1 MHGLKTRAT
10 FAVAASLLVGVC
22 ALAQPAAQKQ
32 ATGLD
37 ALSDEPVLT
46 ELANRGMDALLD
58 RAFVA
63 DNVPKA
69 KQDGNR
75 TLTALQKIADPKLPA
90 AQRQALIDDITKGIE
105 AALPTLNDPKML
117 MQQAGILI
125 TAGAERDVNTL
136 EYWGEN
142 PRTQAALG
150 PIVATIQKILEKA
163 QKTASEEADRI
174 ANSLKSPDD
183 PAISKYNEMDQL
195 ARTAEYTKNMVAYY
209 RALSLDAANPERGKI
224 ANEAI
229 DYLKQFDDPESTVQP
244 TVRNRIAKLNMVK
257 GQFDEAR
264 KLFQTIINK
273 DPAIKPP
280 PDIAQQYEARYF
292 HAVAELLDR
301 TPNPDAA
308 QKELTDLLAWQK
320 ANLPNDK
327 ATQDGANAAAAMLD
341 YRIANVRA
349 DLATS
354 PDAKKQAN
362 DKSVAILMQLLKDRP
377 DLQSVIYDQLMARL
391 PQDAQLKGMDPLL
404 LRALVSRGEAERL
417 KKDAATVDK
426 PTLER
431 AIQAAKE
438 LVAMRGQQGV
448 DQTLAENSAVL
459 VGLFLE
465 KLDRNVEAGNAYL
478 DFIKQFPQSAKAK
491 PALEQCEAVIA
502 KLREKHAEDPDVVAL
517 LERFLPVA
525 INPPFNQKQFAFQYA
540 VRLQALKKYKDAVAY
555 YRQVPPGDRTLFAK
569 FGEMV
574 ALRALLGEMKPD
586 APQRAETLV
595 QIQSAADEVNKAA
608 AQALASAKD
617 DKERLQARSL
627 QVKTALLA
635 ADVSWR
641 EQKDPQRTL
650 KLLENFEEQVK
661 GLPGESDLLS
671 EVLFLRVQSLA
682 AAGKTNEAT
691 QTLLKLLES
700 RPGGQGAQI
709 IYGLLE
715 KLNQDLEKA
724 EAAGNTE
731 QIRTLSNN
739 RAVLS
744 GFLVNYAEKSDKPE
758 VKKQVYVY
766 RRFAASTKYEAALLE
781 PDQAKRKEQLQ
792 QALAEFKKLTE
803 PANVALYKQS
813 INPKSDVDPNYPDP
827 QVTLRIGLI
836 AYDLGDYQEA
846 QNRLSKLLNDRKLG
860 TAVIEETDTNG
871 ISKTTDNEQYWEAV
885 LKLLKSNVAL
895 GVDKKQLADYL
906 QRQYNRWGDRVGGQ
920 KWKKDFAA
928 LRADLGVDS
937 TSSQPTTAE

>member
-1 MHGLKTRAT
+1 VLCGSIVSCA
-10 FAVAASLLVGVC
+10 FAQQTSAN
-22 ALAQPAAQKQ
+22 K

-58 RAFVA
+58 RAFVI

-69 KQDGNR
+69 KQDGIR
-75 TLTALQKIADPKLPA
+75 TLTALQKIVDPKLPA
-90 AQRQALIDDITKGIE
+90 AQRQALIEDITKGIE
-105 AALPTLNDPKML
+105 AALPTLTDPKML
-117 MQQAGILI
+117 MQQASILI

-150 PIVATIQKILEKA
+150 PIVLTIQKILDKA
-163 QKTASEEADRI
+163 QKTAADEADRI

-183 PAISKYNEMDQL
+183 PAITKYNEMDQL

-229 DYLKQFDDPESTVQP
+229 DYLKQFDDPDSTVQP

-257 GQFDEAR
+257 GNFDQAR
-264 KLFQTIINK
+264 KLFDTIIVFDNTPV
-273 DPAIKPP
+273 DRPAIKPA

-292 HAVAELLDR
+292 RAVCDLLDR

-308 QKELTDLLAWQK
+308 QKGLNDLIAWQK
-320 ANLPNDK
+320 ANLPKDK
-327 ATQDGANAAAAMLD
+327 ATQDGASAAAAMLE

-349 DLATS
+349 DVATS

-391 PQDAQLKGMDPLL
+391 PQDAPLTGMDPLL
-404 LRALVSRGEAERL
+404 LRALVSRGETERL
-417 KKDAATVDK
+417 KKDNATIDK

-438 LVAMRGQQGV
+438 LVAMRGKQGV
-448 DQTLAENSAVL
+448 DQTLAENSALL

-465 KLDRNVEAGNAYL
+465 KLDRGVEAGNAYL
-478 DFIKQFPQSAKAK
+478 DFIKQFPQSQRAKA
-491 PALEQCEAVIA
+491 ALEQCEAVIG
-502 KLREKHAEDPDVVAL
+502 KLRQAHAEDADVVGL

-525 INPPFNQKQFAFQYA
+525 INPPFNEKRFAFQYA
-540 VRLQALKKYKDAVAY
+540 VRLQALKRFKEAVAY
-555 YRQVPPGDRTLFAK
+555 YRQVPPGDRTLYAK

-574 ALRALLGEMKPD
+574 ALRAMLGQMKPD
-586 APQRAETLV
+586 APERAQTMAE
-595 QIQSAADEVNKAA
+595 IQSAADEVNKMASQ
-608 AQALASAKD
+608 AQADAKD
-617 DKERLQARSL
+617 EKAKVQARSL

-650 KLLENFEEQVK
+650 KLLEGFEEQVK
-661 GLPGESDLLS
+661 DLPGESDLLS
-671 EVLFLRVQSLA
+671 EVLFLRVQSYA
-682 AAGKTNEAT
+682 AAGQTNEAT
-691 QTLLKLLES
+691 QTLLKLLEN

-744 GFLVNYAEKSDKPE
+744 GFLVDYAEKSNKPE
-758 VKKQVYVY
+758 VKQQVYVY
-766 RRFAASTKYEAALLE
+766 RRFAAATKYEAALLE
-781 PDQAKRKEQLQ
+781 PNEAKRKEQLQ
-792 QALAEFKKLTE
+792 LALAEFKKLAE
-803 PANVALYKQS
+803 PEAVQMYKAS
-813 INPKSDVDPNYPDP
+813 LNPDSGADPNYPDP
-827 QVTLRIGLI
+827 QVSLRIGLI

-846 QNRLSKLLNDRKLG
+846 QNQLGKLLNDRKLG

-871 ISKTTDNEQYWEAV
+871 INQTTDNEQYWEAV

-895 GVDKKQLADYL
+895 NVDKKQISDYL
-906 QRQYNRWGDRVGGQ
+906 QRQYNRWGNRVGGQ

-928 LRADLGVDS
+928 LRADLGVEAS
-937 TSSQPTTAE
+937 TSQPATQQ